1 MENQAG
7 TKCVAYCRYSSYG
20 QNPLSIEQQKHC
32 IVQYAKMMNFT
43 IVKWFKDE
51 AKTGTNAKR
60 DGYIAMLDYIAI
72 HYKELSFVVV
82 DQVDR
87 LHRNVMNYYSLKK
100 DLTLKNMDIRSV
112 KNEVEDTVI
121 GHLTESLAVSVA
133 QYLAEVTGVR
143 AKQRLIETAEK
154 AQHCGGT
161 APLGYDV
168 RNGKLVINKL
178 EAPAVKEIFLLYNEG
193 YGYKAIAQELNRQ
206 GYLTKKKQPFVQNS
220 IRDILFNEKYMGT
233 FIYNKAEAKQK
244 HGESAGK
251 RNTHKNKADE
261 DIIRI
266 ENDHPAIISKELFFA
281 VQEKLSAKGSKN
293 TAKDRSY
300 LLRGMIHCKD
310 CGATFTGDTFT
321 SGKSKKKYSYYRC
334 PSKEV
339 GKCSTKKLNRWILDK
354 LVTKLIFAGTFA
366 KKSATKL
373 SSVLNQKIR
382 KDEILNKKLEMLSK
396 NIADQE
402 RKLGNLT
409 NTLSMID
416 NEITRKRILNQMDTV
431 NANMKVLQD
440 ERNTM
445 ESLLARQYTAEE
457 VQEAIRILPEYIR
470 THNTI
475 LTRRWLQAHVHSID
489 VDKNNVEIKFS

>member
-1 MENQAG
+1 M
-7 TKCVAYCRYSSYG
+7 
-20 QNPLSIEQQKHC
+20 
-32 IVQYAKMMNFT
+32 
-43 IVKWFKDE
+43 
-51 AKTGTNAKR
+51 
-60 DGYIAMLDYIAI
+60 
-72 HYKELSFVVV
+72 
-82 DQVDR
+82 
-87 LHRNVMNYYSLKK
+87 
-100 DLTLKNMDIRSV
+100 
-112 KNEVEDTVI
+112 
-121 GHLTESLAVSVA
+121 
-133 QYLAEVTGVR
+133 
-143 AKQRLIETAEK
+143 
-154 AQHCGGT
+154 
-161 APLGYDV
+161 
-168 RNGKLVINKL
+168 
-178 EAPAVKEIFLLYNEG
+178 
-193 YGYKAIAQELNRQ
+193 
-206 GYLTKKKQPFVQNS
+206 
-220 IRDILFNEKYMGT
+220 
-233 FIYNKAEAKQK
+233 
-244 HGESAGK
+244 
-251 RNTHKNKADE
+251 
-261 DIIRI
+261 
-266 ENDHPAIISKELFFA
+266 
-281 VQEKLSAKGSKN
+281 QEKLSAKGSKN

-445 ESLLARQYTAEE
+445 ETLLARQYTAEE